1 MVKNPSASAGDMDSI
16 LGWEDPLEKE
26 IATHSSILAW
36 RIPMDR
42 GTWWAAVHG
51 ILQVRILEWVAFPFS
66 RGSSQPRMEPR
77 SPALALS
84 NICSLGSCS
93 MSVHNVV
100 FIKGNR
106 NIQECAEM
114 KGYILIQI
122 EWSLRLSS
130 MYLPGAHL

>member
-1 MVKNPSASAGDMDSI
+1 
-16 LGWEDPLEKE
+16 
-26 IATHSSILAW
+26 
-36 RIPMDR
+36 
-42 GTWWAAVHG
+42 
-51 ILQVRILEWVAFPFS
+51 
-66 RGSSQPRMEPR
+66 
-77 SPALALS
+77 
-84 NICSLGSCS
+84 